1 MSQSSK
7 LVTLANRLTALEK
20 TAYPF
25 GHGGPPRHVED
36 YEADPA
42 KMAAKAKE
50 ALKLVER
57 ARVLVG
63 EASSGGGEYTGNYA
77 DGMDRRTMTAFDKA
91 EITLPECIG
100 DIKALVRAL

>member
-36 YEADPA
+36 YEAD
-42 KMAAKAKE
+42 
-50 ALKLVER
+50 
-57 ARVLVG
+57 
-63 EASSGGGEYTGNYA
+63 
-77 DGMDRRTMTAFDKA
+77 GMDRRTMTAFDKA